1 MGRPLSWPWVAAA
14 WYLLAS
20 VVTLAAYWLDK
31 RAAAKGRWRT
41 REKTLHG
48 LAVAGGWPG
57 ALLGQ
62 RLLRHKT
69 RKRGFQFVT
78 WTIVLA
84 HVAVWG
90 GVVWRVWGR

>member
-1 MGRPLSWPWVAAA
+1 MNWLWLVAG
-14 WYLLAS
+14 WYGLAS

-48 LAVAGGWPG
+48 LALAGGWPG
-57 ALLGQ
+57 ALVGQ

-69 RKRGFQFVT
+69 RKRGFQALT
-78 WTIVLA
+78 WAIVLA
-84 HVAVWG
+84 HAAAWG
-90 GVVWRVWGR
+90 VVVWRVWGR